1 MAGDNETPPTEPG
14 PPSEPATEPFRTE
27 PPTESLP
34 SDANG
39 TPPPAGLKRAWLAFR
54 GWPYWVQAIAW
65 VVVGVIIAGLGSS
78 APDTEL
84 TADRTPRSTRTIYQC
99 ADGETQDSPC
109 PEPTTTKGPTTTNAP
124 TTTEAPTTTA
134 TRPPPA
140 TAPPTTKDPFA
151 GETASQRNARQKAA
165 DYLNFTSFSRSGLIE
180 QLKYDGFPQED
191 AAYGVDALNV
201 DWNEQAA
208 KKAAD
213 YLDFTSF
220 SRSEL
225 IGQLVYDGFTQAQA
239 EYGVGTTGL

>member
-1 MAGDNETPPTEPG
+1 VADEDAPEPGVPKEAPTEPVASG
-14 PPSEPATEPFRTE
+14 
-27 PPTESLP
+27 PPTESLSSSAAGVP
-34 SDANG
+34 SQPSG
-39 TPPPAGLKRAWLAFR
+39 PRRAWHAFR

-65 VVVGVIIAGLGSS
+65 VVVGIIIAGLGSS
-78 APDTEL
+78 SSETEL
-84 TADRTPRSTRTIYQC
+84 SANRTPTTAGTIYQC

-109 PEPTTTKGPTTTNAP
+109 PKPTTTKAPTTTKVP
-124 TTTEAPTTTA
+124 TTTEAPTSTA
-134 TRPPPA
+134 TQPPPT
-140 TAPPTTKDPFA
+140 TAPPTTKEPFA

-165 DYLNFTSFSRSGLIE
+165 DYLDFTSFSRSGLIA
-180 QLKYDGFPQED
+180 QLEYDGFTQED

-220 SRSEL
+220 SRREL
-225 IGQLVYDGFTQAQA
+225 IEQLMYDGFTQAQA